1 MLVVPLRRMRY
12 RMEIREVKLPGLG
25 VRYEFTTQEGT
36 RVGVVSHRSGRKE
49 LYAADPRDPDAYTRI
64 LSLGDNDARTLAEML
79 GGSRVAEELAELQ
92 QQIEGLAIDWLPLRT
107 DSPFVGRTIGD
118 ARIRTRTGVSVV
130 AVLRGENAIAAPG
143 PELQLESGDYLVVV
157 GTTRGIEEVVELLH
171 RG

>member
-1 MLVVPLRRMRY
+1 VEEEDDDMA
-12 RMEIREVKLPGLG
+12 EIREVKLPGLG
-25 VRYEFTTQEGT
+25 VRYEFITQEGK

-49 LYAADPRDPDAYTRI
+49 LYVAAPGDPDAFKRMLG
-64 LSLGDNDARTLAEML
+64 LSDKDARTLAEML
-79 GGSRVAEELAELQ
+79 GGSRIAEELAELQ
-92 QQIEGLAIDWLPLRT
+92 QQIEGLAIDWLPLRN

-130 AVLRGENAIAAPG
+130 AVLRGENAIPAPG
-143 PELQLESGDYLVVV
+143 PELSLEPGDYLVVV